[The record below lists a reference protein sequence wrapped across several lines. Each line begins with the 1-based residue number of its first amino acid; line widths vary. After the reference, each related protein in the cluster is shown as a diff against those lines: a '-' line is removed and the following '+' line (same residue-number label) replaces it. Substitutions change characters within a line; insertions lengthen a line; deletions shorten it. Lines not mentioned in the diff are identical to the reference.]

1 MIDAYLVLGGVFLA
15 LGPALGSQRKAGR
28 RRLAT
33 WVSIAHPAVAIVLV
47 ASLALHM
54 HQSLGG
60 WPEFIGTPDGEFS
73 TALAVH
79 AHVAYGVFG
88 SMMVAS
94 VIVLPIFAVVLA
106 AVPQYRS
113 SLRYLCAY
121 GSTSLAAFGTLY
133 ILPQGF
139 QYWWWD

>member
-54 HQSLGG
+54 HQSLG
-60 WPEFIGTPDGEFS
+60 
-73 TALAVH
+73 LAVH